1 MSAGT
6 IGVPKV
12 VSENDWLAA
21 RRELLRKEKDFTR
34 LRDDLTAQRRE
45 LPWVKVEKRY
55 EFEGAQGRQTLP
67 DLFDGRSQLIV
78 YHFMFDPGWEA
89 GCKSCSFWADNFN
102 PIVVH
107 LRHRDTTMMAISRAP
122 YEKLAAYQKR
132 MGWSFNWVSSYGSD
146 FNFDYHV
153 SFTLEEMEKKEGLY
167 NFVTQ
172 NPQSSELPGVSVFYR
187 DPAGTVFHTYSAY
200 ARGIDLLNTAYNY
213 LDITPKGRDEE
224 GHPMRWLRR
233 HDEYTD

>member
-1 MSAGT
+1 MSAST
-6 IGVPKV
+6 IEVPKV
-12 VSENDWLAA
+12 VSENEWLAA
-21 RRELLRKEKDFTR
+21 RRELLRREKEFTR
-34 LRDDLTAQRRE
+34 LRDELTAQRRE

-55 EFEGAQGRQTLP
+55 EFEGPQGRQTLP
-67 DLFDGRSQLIV
+67 ELFDGQSQLII
-78 YHFMFDPGWEA
+78 YHFMLDPGWEA

-122 YEKLAAYQKR
+122 YEKIAAYKKR
-132 MGWSFNWVSSYGSD
+132 MGWTFNWVSSYGSD

-153 SFTLEEMEKKEGLY
+153 SFTPEELEKKEGVY
-167 NFVTQ
+167 NFAVQ

-187 DPAGTVFHTYSAY
+187 DPAGKVFHTYSAY
-200 ARGIDLLNTAYNY
+200 SRGIDLLNTAYNY
-213 LDITPKGRDEE
+213 LDITPKGRDEG
-224 GHPMRWLRR
+224 GHGMRWLRR

>member
-1 MSAGT
+1 MSAST
-6 IGVPKV
+6 IEIPKI

-21 RRELLRKEKDFTR
+21 RRELLRKEKEFTR
-34 LRDDLTAQRRE
+34 LRDELTAQRRE

-67 DLFDGRSQLIV
+67 ELFDGQSQLII

-122 YEKLAAYQKR
+122 YEKIAAYKKR
-132 MGWSFNWVSSYGSD
+132 MGWTFNWVSSYGSD

-153 SFTLEEMEKKEGLY
+153 SFTPEELAKKEGLY

-224 GHPMRWLRR
+224 GHGMRWLRR

>member
-67 DLFDGRSQLIV
+67 DLFEGRSQLIV
-78 YHFMFDPGWEA
+78 YHFMFDPGWDA

-122 YEKLAAYQKR
+122 YEKIAAYKKR

-153 SFTLEEMEKKEGLY
+153 SFTPEEMEKKEGLY

>member
-1 MSAGT
+1 MSAST
-6 IGVPKV
+6 IEIPKI

-21 RRELLRKEKDFTR
+21 RTELLRREKEFTR
-34 LRDDLTAQRRE
+34 LRDELTAQRRE

-55 EFEGAQGRQTLP
+55 EFEGPQGRVTLP
-67 DLFDGRSQLIV
+67 ELFDGQSQLII

-102 PIVVH
+102 PVVVH
-107 LRHRDTTMMAISRAP
+107 LRHRDTTMMAVSRAP
-122 YEKLAAYQKR
+122 YEKIAVYKKR
-132 MGWSFNWVSSYGSD
+132 MGWTFNWVSSYGTD

-153 SFTLEEMEKKEGLY
+153 SFTPEELAKKEGLY

-172 NPQSSELPGVSVFYR
+172 DPQSSELPGVSVFYR

-200 ARGIDLLNTAYNY
+200 SRGIDLLNTAYNY
-213 LDITPKGRDEE
+213 LDITPKGRDEG
-224 GHPMRWLRR
+224 GHGMHWLRR

>member
-1 MSAGT
+1 MSAST
-6 IGVPKV
+6 IEIPKI

-21 RRELLRKEKDFTR
+21 RRELLRKEKEFTR
-34 LRDDLTAQRRE
+34 LRDELTAQRRE

-67 DLFDGRSQLIV
+67 ELFDGQSQLII

-102 PIVVH
+102 PTVVH
-107 LRHRDTTMMAISRAP
+107 LKHRDTTMMAISRAP
-122 YEKLAAYQKR
+122 YEKIAAYKKR
-132 MGWSFNWVSSYGSD
+132 MGWTFNWVSSYGSD

-153 SFTLEEMEKKEGLY
+153 SFTPEELAKKEGLY

-224 GHPMRWLRR
+224 GHGMRWLRR